1 MSLTPTFSDI
11 SVEQFFSNANWRG
24 IKRNQPSSVITTQ
37 ELINAD
43 DFIPNLNLRVEEFF
57 THHNWKGIKKM
68 VAYTSHLNTNNDDL
82 STITNLSLQMKVGDF
97 FQRFPWAGEQIQE
110 TKTSIAQKPIIEKRQ
125 NIPTSTF
132 SELKMNDLSDLF

>member
-57 THHNWKGIKKM
+57 THHNWKGIKKNGCL
-68 VAYTSHLNTNNDDL
+68 Y
-82 STITNLSLQMKVGDF
+82 
-97 FQRFPWAGEQIQE
+97 FPPQH
-110 TKTSIAQKPIIEKRQ
+110 
-125 NIPTSTF
+125 
-132 SELKMNDLSDLF
+132 